1 MTEIEK
7 VAELEHSVLFDSPR
21 ELDRTCRR
29 LGNIKYSSRAL
40 GLACKFRGLEWAK
53 ALVKNNVVFRYSDM
67 REFVIKAYV
76 TPDKKLYFS
85 LLDDFMFPLV
95 RPDIRLRGMAYPQ
108 KSIRDS
114 ILVLDKGG
122 HAASDKEFTAVSE
135 EERLK
140 CAEYFIG
147 LNDKEICDLQK
158 LLYLAIT
165 SCDLKLAG
173 LLREKGV
180 TLSQSACD
188 MLTGEKEQDHYFFWN
203 FCHKIRY
210 MTAEEFIWA
219 VRELS
224 KDLGQGKTVNIST
237 WFLDSSR
244 KYFYEPKAF
253 ECILEHFNQ
262 KKLNKKKTMEE
273 IILLDKTE
281 LLPVCEKH
289 GWLKMPKKRDELI
302 RFASDNKKT
311 ECTAWLLEFKN
322 RTADLNAERERA
334 EKKLMRELNA
344 NPDSITE
351 LKKVWGFERR
361 EDGAVIITRYKGKLR
376 EIEVPERI
384 GGGTVKEIGET
395 AFSPDALRIKS
406 EHREFLTTVT
416 KITLPQTVEAIGDRA
431 FYMCKGLTEINIPD
445 NVKKIGSNAFCYCEN
460 LVSIDIPAGVGEIGK
475 GVFAGCKSLVSVT
488 LPYGIAEIESHS
500 FSGCACLRNI
510 VIPPTVKKIGKWT
523 FNRCVSLE
531 EVIIPEGVEEIE
543 MYAFWECTGLKSAVL
558 PLSLKKIKNYTQS
571 GKTPQTAFHNAKNLT
586 ASVTE
591 KSYAE
596 KYCKRNNIPYKAC
609 KEV

>member
-1 MTEIEK
+1 MTEAEK
-7 VAELEHSVLFDSPR
+7 IIELEHSVLFDTPE
-21 ELDRTCRR
+21 ELDRTCKR
-29 LGNIKYSSRAL
+29 LGNIKRSSRAL

-67 REFVIKAYV
+67 RDCFIKAYV

-95 RPDIRLRGMAYPQ
+95 KPHIRLRGMAYPK
-108 KSIRDS
+108 KSIKDC
-114 ILVLDKGG
+114 IIVPDKGDP
-122 HAASDKEFTAVSE
+122 AASDKEFTAVSE

-165 SCDLKLAG
+165 SCDLRVAE

-188 MLTGEKEQDHYFFWN
+188 MLTGEKEQEHYFFWS
-203 FCHKIRY
+203 FCHIIRH

-219 VRELS
+219 VTELS
-224 KDLGQGKTVNIST
+224 KDLGEGKTVNIST

-253 ECILEHFNQ
+253 ECILAHFNQ

-273 IILLDKTE
+273 IILCDKPE
-281 LLPVCEKH
+281 LLPLCEKH

-322 RTADLNAERERA
+322 RTADLKAERERA
-334 EKKLMRELNA
+334 EKKLMRQLNA
-344 NPDSITE
+344 KPDSITE
-351 LKKVWGFERR
+351 LKKVWGFEQR
-361 EDGAVIITRYKGKLR
+361 EDGAVVITRYKGKR
-376 EIEVPERI
+376 TEIEVPEKI
-384 GGGTVKEIGET
+384 GDGTVKEIGET

-416 KITLPQTVEAIGDRA
+416 KITLPETVEAIGNRA

-445 NVKKIGSNAFCYCEN
+445 NVKKIGSDAFCYCES
-460 LVSIDIPAGVGEIGK
+460 LVSLDIPASVRGLGK
-475 GVFAGCKSLVSVT
+475 GVFAGCRSLGCLT
-488 LPYGIAEIESHS
+488 LPCGITEIESYS
-500 FSGCACLRNI
+500 FSGCVSIQNI
-510 VIPPTVKKIGKWT
+510 VIPPTVKKIGKWA
-523 FNRCVSLE
+523 FNQCASLE

-543 MYAFWECTGLKSAVL
+543 MYAFWGCTGLKSVVL

-571 GKTPQTAFHNAKNLT
+571 GKTPQTAFYNAENLT
-586 ASVTE
+586 ASVIE

-596 KYCKRNNIPYKAC
+596 KYCKRNNIPYETC